1 MTFTKLHTPKGTRD
15 HLPSEAEQYRYIEDN
30 LRENF
35 KLWGYQEIR
44 SPTIEFVEALST
56 GVGPE
61 LVDSM
66 FKFQDF
72 DGKIV
77 ALRPEMTAP
86 VARIITT
93 RMPSTPEP
101 IRLFYVCNVFR
112 YSQSYVERG
121 REFWQA
127 GVELVGCNTPEAD
140 GEILALLISSLEKI
154 GLKEV
159 RVDIGHASL
168 LKDLLKATGLDEKKK
183 AILQN
188 LLGYRDEARLEK
200 FMDQNN
206 IPPKLRETFL
216 KLSSCRRLDEL
227 SSVPLGSSN
236 YGKTENH
243 LRNLSEVKDIL
254 TDYGIEKIVFFDFS
268 LTRKIEYYT
277 GIVFEASVPNLGL
290 PLGGGGR
297 YDDFI
302 EKFGK
307 LKIPAIGFALE
318 IERCLQ
324 ALTAQGGQPQK
335 REKIRILVASKFRS
349 AAVKAVSALHNA
361 GVVGLLDVSKSNEK
375 KIVNYAKLAGI
386 DYVIFV
392 GSTIEKPVIV
402 YDPKSNV
409 KKKVT
414 IETFLQY
421 LGGSS

>member
-15 HLPSEAEQYRYIEDN
+15 YLPSEVENYRQIEN
-30 LRENF
+30 SLRKNF

-56 GVGPE
+56 GVGSE

-101 IRLFYVCNVFR
+101 IRLFYICNVFR
-112 YSQSYVERG
+112 YSQTYVERG

-140 GEILALLISSLEKI
+140 GETLALLISSLEKI

-168 LKDLLKATGLDEKKK
+168 LKDLLKATGLHEEKKG
-183 AILQN
+183 ILQN

-206 IPPKLRETFL
+206 LPSKLRETFL
-216 KLSSCRRLDEL
+216 KLSSCRRLDEV
-227 SSVPLGSSN
+227 SSVSLGSSK
-236 YGKTENH
+236 YGKTEDH
-243 LRNLSEVKDIL
+243 LRNLSEVKDVL
-254 TDYGIEKIVFFDFS
+254 TDYGIEDFIFFDFS

-277 GIVFEASVPNLGL
+277 GIVFEASVPNFGL

-297 YDDFI
+297 YDNFI

-318 IERCLQ
+318 IEKCLQ
-324 ALTAQGGQPQK
+324 ALSAQGFQPQK
-335 REKIRILVASKFRS
+335 GEKTKVLVASKFRS
-349 AAVKAVSALHNA
+349 AAVETVNVFHNA
-361 GVVGLLDVSKSNEK
+361 GVVALLEVTKSKEK
-375 KIVNYAKLAGI
+375 EIIEYAKLAGI
-386 DYVIFV
+386 DYLIFV
-392 GSTIEKPVIV
+392 GSKIEEPATV
-402 YDPKSNV
+402 YDTRSGV
-409 KKKVT
+409 KKNVT
-414 IETFLQY
+414 IETFLQH
-421 LGGSS
+421 LGGLS

>member
-15 HLPSEAEQYRYIEDN
+15 YLPSEVESYSHVEDD
-30 LRENF
+30 LREIF

-44 SPTIEFVEALST
+44 SPTIEFLEALST
-56 GVGPE
+56 GVGSE

-77 ALRPEMTAP
+77 ALRAEMTAP
-86 VARIITT
+86 VARIVTT

-101 IRLFYVCNVFR
+101 IRLFYVSNVFR

-127 GVELVGCNTPEAD
+127 GVELIGCNTPEAD
-140 GEILALLISSLEKI
+140 GEILSLLISSLKKI
-154 GLKEV
+154 GLKEM
-159 RVDIGHASL
+159 RVDVGHASL
-168 LKDLLKATGLDEKKK
+168 LKDIIKATGLDKEKKE
-183 AILQN
+183 ILQG

-200 FMDQNN
+200 FMNQNN
-206 IPPKLRETFL
+206 FPPKLREAFL
-216 KLSSCRRLDEL
+216 QLSSCRRLEEVA
-227 SSVPLGSSN
+227 SVSLGSSK
-236 YGKTENH
+236 YGKTEDH
-243 LRNLSEVKDIL
+243 LRNLSEVKDVL
-254 TDYGIEKIVFFDFS
+254 ADYGVETLVFFDFS

-307 LKIPAIGFALE
+307 LKIPATGFALE
-318 IERCLQ
+318 IEKCLQ
-324 ALTAQGGQPQK
+324 ALMAQGFQPQK
-335 REKIRILVASKFRS
+335 REKIRILVASRFRN
-349 AAVKAVSALHNA
+349 AAIKTVNALRNA
-361 GVVGLLDVSKSNEK
+361 GTVALLDVTKSNEE
-375 KIVNYAKLAGI
+375 KIVKYAELAGV

-392 GSTIEKPVIV
+392 DASPEKPATV
-402 YDPKSNV
+402 YETQSGISG
-409 KKKVT
+409 KVM
-414 IETFLQY
+414 IETFLQRIR
-421 LGGSS
+421 G

>member
-1 MTFTKLHTPKGTRD
+1 MFTKLHTPKGTRD
-15 HLPSEAEQYRYIEDN
+15 YLPSEVENYRYIEDK

-44 SPTIEFVEALST
+44 SPTIEFVEALSI
-56 GVGPE
+56 GVGSE

-127 GVELVGCNTPEAD
+127 GVELVGCNTREAD
-140 GEILALLISSLEKI
+140 GEILALLTSSLEKI

-168 LKDLLKATGLDEKKK
+168 LKDLINATGLDEEKKG
-183 AILQN
+183 ILQK

-206 IPPKLRETFL
+206 LSSNLKEAFL
-216 KLSSCRRLDEL
+216 KLSSCRKLDEVL
-227 SSVPLGSSN
+227 SVSLDSSK
-236 YGKTENH
+236 YGKAEGH
-243 LRNLSEVKDIL
+243 LRNLLEVRDVL
-254 TDYGIEKIVFFDFS
+254 AEYGIENLVFFDFS

-297 YDDFI
+297 YDNFI

-318 IERCLQ
+318 IEKCLQ
-324 ALTAQGGQPQK
+324 ALEAQGFQPQK
-335 REKIRILVASKFRS
+335 REKIRVLVASKFRS

-361 GVVGLLDVSKSNEK
+361 GVVAILDVARSDEER
-375 KIVNYAKLAGI
+375 IVKYAELVGI

-392 GSTIEKPVIV
+392 GSTVEKPVTV
-402 YDPKSNV
+402 YDTWSSV
-409 KKKVT
+409 KKSVT
-414 IETFLQY
+414 IETFLQS

>member
-1 MTFTKLHTPKGTRD
+1 M
-15 HLPSEAEQYRYIEDN
+15 
-30 LRENF
+30 
-35 KLWGYQEIR
+35 
-44 SPTIEFVEALST
+44 ST
-56 GVGPE
+56 GVGSE

-101 IRLFYVCNVFR
+101 IRLFYICNVFR
-112 YSQSYVERG
+112 YSQSYIERG

-127 GVELVGCNTPEAD
+127 GVELIGCNTPEAD
-140 GEILALLISSLEKI
+140 GEILALLISSLKKI

-159 RVDIGHASL
+159 RVDVGHASL
-168 LKDLLKATGLDEKKK
+168 LKDLLKATGLDEEKRAK
-183 AILQN
+183 LQN

-200 FMDQNN
+200 FMDQNK
-206 IPPKLRETFL
+206 IPPKLREIFL
-216 KLSSCRRLDEL
+216 KLSSCRRLDEV
-227 SSVPLGSSN
+227 SSVSLGSSK
-236 YGKTENH
+236 YGKTEDH
-243 LRNLSEVKDIL
+243 LRKLLDVKDVL
-254 TDYGIEKIVFFDFS
+254 TDYGIENLVFFDFS

-277 GIVFEASVPNLGL
+277 GIVFEASVPNFGL

-307 LKIPAIGFALE
+307 VKIPAIGFALE
-318 IERCLQ
+318 IEKCLQ
-324 ALTAQGGQPQK
+324 ALTAQGFQPQK

-349 AAVKAVSALHNA
+349 AAVKAVNAFHNA
-361 GVVGLLDVSKSNEK
+361 GVVALLDVTKSDEK
-375 KIVNYAKLAGI
+375 KVLKYAELAGI

-392 GSTIEKPVIV
+392 DSTIEKPVIV

-409 KKKVT
+409 KKNVT
-414 IETFLQY
+414 IETFLQN
-421 LGGSS
+421 LGGSSS

>member
-15 HLPSEAEQYRYIEDN
+15 YLPSEVERYHYIEDE
-30 LRENF
+30 LRKIF

-44 SPTIEFVEALST
+44 SPTIEFVEVLST

-72 DGKIV
+72 DGKIL
-77 ALRPEMTAP
+77 ALRAEMTAP
-86 VARIITT
+86 VARIVTT
-93 RMPSTPEP
+93 RMSSIPEP
-101 IRLFYVCNVFR
+101 IRLFYVSNVFR
-112 YSQSYVERG
+112 YSQSYVKRG

-127 GVELVGCNTPEAD
+127 GVEFIGCNTSEAD
-140 GEILALLISSLEKI
+140 GEILSLLVSSLKKI

-159 RVDIGHASL
+159 RVDVGHASL
-168 LKDLLKATGLDEKKK
+168 LKDLLKATGLNEEKKD
-183 AILQN
+183 ILQN

-206 IPPKLRETFL
+206 LPSTLREAFL
-216 KLSSCRRLDEL
+216 QLSSCRRLDEV
-227 SSVPLGSSN
+227 SSVSVVSK
-236 YGKTENH
+236 YGKTEDH
-243 LRNLSEVKDIL
+243 LRNLLEIKDVL
-254 TDYGIEKIVFFDFS
+254 TDYKIENFVYFDFS

-307 LKIPAIGFALE
+307 LKIPATGFALE
-318 IERCLQ
+318 IEKCLQ
-324 ALTAQGGQPQK
+324 ALTAQGSKLPEK
-335 REKIRILVASKFRS
+335 RKKGKILVASKFRK
-349 AAVKAVSALHNA
+349 AATEAVNVIRDA
-361 GVVGLLDVSKSNEK
+361 GVVALLDVTKSDEK
-375 KIVNYAKLAGI
+375 KIVEYAKLAEI

-392 GSTIEKPVIV
+392 DSSLEKPVTV
-402 YDPKSNV
+402 YDTLSDVSRNV
-409 KKKVT
+409 M
-414 IETFLQY
+414 IESFLQRIR
-421 LGGSS
+421 G

>member
-15 HLPSEAEQYRYIEDN
+15 YLPSEVENYRQIEEG
-30 LRENF
+30 LREVF

-56 GVGPE
+56 GVGAE

-101 IRLFYVCNVFR
+101 IRLFYICNVFR

-140 GEILALLISSLEKI
+140 GEILALLISSLKKI

-168 LKDLLKATGLDEKKK
+168 LKDLLKAAGLDEEKKGS
-183 AILQN
+183 LQN
-188 LLGYRDEARLEK
+188 LLGYRDETHLEK
-200 FMDQNN
+200 FMDQNKL
-206 IPPKLRETFL
+206 PQKLRETFL
-216 KLSSCRRLDEL
+216 KLSSCRRLDEV
-227 SSVPLGSSN
+227 SSISLGSSK
-236 YGKTENH
+236 YGKTETH
-243 LRNLSEVKDIL
+243 LRKLLKVNDVL
-254 TDYGIEKIVFFDFS
+254 TDYGIENLVFFDFS
-268 LTRKIEYYT
+268 LTRKIKYYT
-277 GIVFEASVPNLGL
+277 GIVFEASVPNFGL

-297 YDDFI
+297 YDEFI

-307 LKIPAIGFALE
+307 LEIPAIGFALE
-318 IERCLQ
+318 IEKCLQ
-324 ALTAQGGQPQK
+324 ALTAQGFQPQK
-335 REKIRILVASKFRS
+335 GEKTRILVASKFRD
-349 AAVKAVSALHNA
+349 AAVKVINILHNA
-361 GVVGLLDVSKSNEK
+361 EAVALFDVTKSDEK
-375 KIVNYAKLAGI
+375 KIIEYANLAGI

-402 YDPKSNV
+402 YDSKSNV
-409 KKKVT
+409 KKNVK
-414 IETFLQY
+414 IETFLQQV
-421 LGGSS
+421 GGSA

>member
-15 HLPSEAEQYRYIEDN
+15 YLPSEVERYRFVEDD
-30 LRENF
+30 LREIF

-56 GVGPE
+56 GVGSE

-86 VARIITT
+86 VARIVTT

-140 GEILALLISSLEKI
+140 GEILSLLISSLKKI

-159 RVDIGHASL
+159 RVDVGHAGL
-168 LKDLLKATGLDEKKK
+168 LKDLLKAAGLDEEKKG
-183 AILQN
+183 ILQG
-188 LLGYRDEARLEK
+188 LLGYRDEARLK
-200 FMDQNN
+200 NFMDQNN
-206 IPPKLRETFL
+206 FPSKLREAFL
-216 KLSSCRRLDEL
+216 QLSSCRRLDEV
-227 SSVPLGSSN
+227 SSVSPVSSK
-236 YGKTENH
+236 YGKTEDH
-243 LRNLSEVKDIL
+243 LRNLSEVRDIL
-254 TDYGIEKIVFFDFS
+254 ADCGIENLVFFDFS

-307 LKIPAIGFALE
+307 LKIPATGFALE
-318 IERCLQ
+318 IEKCLR
-324 ALTAQGGQPQK
+324 ALAAQGFQPQK
-335 REKIRILVASKFRS
+335 GEKIRILVTSRFRN
-349 AAVKAVSALHNA
+349 AAIKAVNALRNA
-361 GVVGLLDVSKSNEK
+361 GVVALLDVTKSDEK
-375 KIVNYAKLAGI
+375 KILKYAELAGM

-392 GSTIEKPVIV
+392 DSSLEKPATV
-402 YDPKSNV
+402 YDTKSGVSRNV
-409 KKKVT
+409 KIK
-414 IETFLQY
+414 TFLQSI
-421 LGGSS
+421 GG

>member
-1 MTFTKLHTPKGTRD
+1 
-15 HLPSEAEQYRYIEDN
+15 
-30 LRENF
+30 
-35 KLWGYQEIR
+35 
-44 SPTIEFVEALST
+44 
-56 GVGPE
+56 
-61 LVDSM
+61 M

-101 IRLFYVCNVFR
+101 IRLFYICNVFR
-112 YSQSYVERG
+112 YSQTYVERG

-140 GEILALLISSLEKI
+140 GEILTFLISSLEKI

-159 RVDIGHASL
+159 RVDVGHASL
-168 LKDLLKATGLDEKKK
+168 LKDLLKVTGLDEEKRG
-183 AILQN
+183 ILQN

-206 IPPKLRETFL
+206 LPPRLREAFL
-216 KLSSCRRLDEL
+216 KLSSCRRLDEV
-227 SSVPLGSSN
+227 SSVSLVSSK
-236 YGKTENH
+236 YRKTENH
-243 LRNLSEVKDIL
+243 LKNLLEVKDVL
-254 TDYGIEKIVFFDFS
+254 TDYGIENLVFFDFS

-277 GIVFEASVPNLGL
+277 GIVFEASVPNFGL

-297 YDDFI
+297 YDNFI

-318 IERCLQ
+318 IEKCLQ
-324 ALTAQGGQPQK
+324 ALTAQGFQPQK
-335 REKIRILVASKFRS
+335 REKPRILVASKFRNT
-349 AAVKAVSALHNA
+349 AVKAVNAIHSA
-361 GVVGLLDVSKSNEK
+361 GVVALSEVTKSDEK
-375 KIVNYAKLAGI
+375 KVMKYAKLAGI

-392 GSTIEKPVIV
+392 GSSIEKPATV
-402 YDPKSNV
+402 YDTRSGV
-409 KKKVT
+409 KKNVT
-414 IETFLQY
+414 IETFLQH

>member
-15 HLPSEAEQYRYIEDN
+15 YLPSEVERYHYIEDE
-30 LRENF
+30 LRKIF

-44 SPTIEFVEALST
+44 SPTIEFVEVLST

-72 DGKIV
+72 DGKIL
-77 ALRPEMTAP
+77 ALRAEMTAP
-86 VARIITT
+86 VARIVTT
-93 RMPSTPEP
+93 RMSSIPEP
-101 IRLFYVCNVFR
+101 IRLFYVSNVFR
-112 YSQSYVERG
+112 YSQSYVKRG

-127 GVELVGCNTPEAD
+127 GVEFIGCNTSEAD
-140 GEILALLISSLEKI
+140 GEILSLLVSSLKKI

-159 RVDIGHASL
+159 RVDVGHASL
-168 LKDLLKATGLDEKKK
+168 LKDLLKATGLNEEKKD
-183 AILQN
+183 ILQN

-206 IPPKLRETFL
+206 LPSTLREAFL
-216 KLSSCRRLDEL
+216 QLSSCRRLDEV
-227 SSVPLGSSN
+227 SSVSVVSK
-236 YGKTENH
+236 YGKTEDH
-243 LRNLSEVKDIL
+243 LRNLLEIKDVL
-254 TDYGIEKIVFFDFS
+254 TDYKIENFVYFDFS

-307 LKIPAIGFALE
+307 LKIPATGFALE
-318 IERCLQ
+318 IEKCLQ
-324 ALTAQGGQPQK
+324 ALTAQGFKLPEK
-335 REKIRILVASKFRS
+335 RKKAKILVASKFRK
-349 AAVKAVSALHNA
+349 AATEAVNVIRDA
-361 GVVGLLDVSKSNEK
+361 GVVALLDVTKSDEK
-375 KIVNYAKLAGI
+375 KIVEYAKLAEI

-392 GSTIEKPVIV
+392 DSSLEKPVTV
-402 YDPKSNV
+402 YDTLSDVSRNV
-409 KKKVT
+409 M
-414 IETFLQY
+414 IGSFLQRIR
-421 LGGSS
+421 G

>member
-15 HLPSEAEQYRYIEDN
+15 YLPSEVEHYRYIEDR

-35 KLWGYQEIR
+35 KLWGYQEIC

-56 GVGPE
+56 GVGSE

-140 GEILALLISSLEKI
+140 GEILALLTSSLEKI

-159 RVDIGHASL
+159 RVDVGHASL
-168 LKDLLKATGLDEKKK
+168 LKNLIKATGLDEEKKG
-183 AILQN
+183 ILQK

-206 IPPKLRETFL
+206 LPSNLREAFL
-216 KLSSCRRLDEL
+216 KLSSCRRLDEI
-227 SSVPLGSSN
+227 SSVSLGSSK
-236 YGKTENH
+236 YGKTEDH
-243 LRNLSEVKDIL
+243 MRNLLEVRNVL
-254 TDYGIEKIVFFDFS
+254 AEYGIENLVFFDFS

-297 YDDFI
+297 YDNFI

-318 IERCLQ
+318 IEKCLQ
-324 ALTAQGGQPQK
+324 ALEAQGFQPQK
-335 REKIRILVASKFRS
+335 REKIRILVASKFRD

-361 GVVGLLDVSKSNEK
+361 GVVAILDVARSDEE
-375 KIVNYAKLAGI
+375 KIVKYAELVGI

-392 GSTIEKPVIV
+392 GSTVEKPVTV
-402 YDPKSNV
+402 YDTRSSV
-409 KKKVT
+409 KKSVT
-414 IETFLQY
+414 IETFLQS